1 MPDPLVP
8 FQCNNAKIVSSTRA
22 NQNPIAGNPNL
33 ILSKNTS
40 KQDVIAIPIR
50 YKSERLA
57 QVQNVVSP
65 CYADIRFPS
74 VKFP

>member
-8 FQCNNAKIVSSTRA
+8 FQYMYNNAKIVSSTRA

-65 CYADIRFPS
+65 VHAIQTYVFPL
-74 VKFP
+74 